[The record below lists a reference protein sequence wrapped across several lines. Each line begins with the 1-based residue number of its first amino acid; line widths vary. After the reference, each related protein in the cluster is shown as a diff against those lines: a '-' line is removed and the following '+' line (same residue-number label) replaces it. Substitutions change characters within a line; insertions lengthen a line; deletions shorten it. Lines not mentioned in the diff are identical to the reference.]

1 MDKKFYVY
9 IIRCAGDRLY
19 TGITAFPEQRIE
31 EHRQGKGAK
40 WTRSFKPLSLE
51 VLWELES
58 RSHALKVECLI
69 KKLTRGKKLQLIANP
84 FTLQEIVSTR
94 YKDIF
99 ISVSQFKNI
108 DSFL

>member
-1 MDKKFYVY
+1 MEQRFYIY
-9 IIRCAGDRLY
+9 IIKCSGNRLY
-19 TGITAFPEQRIE
+19 TGITAFPAKRFDQ
-31 EHRQGKGAK
+31 HKQGKGAK
-40 WTRSFKPLSLE
+40 WTRGFRPISLE
-51 VLWELES
+51 ALWEVES

-69 KKLTRGKKLQLIANP
+69 KKLTRGKKIQLIANP

-94 YKDIF
+94 YEDIF